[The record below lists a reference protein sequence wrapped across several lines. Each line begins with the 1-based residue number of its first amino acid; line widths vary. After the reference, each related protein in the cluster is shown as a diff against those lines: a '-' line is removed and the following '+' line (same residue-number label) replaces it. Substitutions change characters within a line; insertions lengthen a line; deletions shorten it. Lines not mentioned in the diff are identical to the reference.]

1 MYLKSLE
8 LQGFKSFPEKIKLDF
23 NKGITAV
30 VGPNGS
36 GKSNIADAVRWVLGE
51 KSAKSLRGNKMEDII
66 FNGTENRKPLS
77 FAEVSMIMDNSD
89 KKLNLDYPEVTV
101 TRRVYRSGE
110 SDYLLNGTKCRAKD
124 ILELFMDTG
133 VGKEGYSIIG
143 QGRIDEILSNKSE
156 DRRMLFE
163 EAAGIVK
170 YRTRSFEASNKLAKE
185 RENLVRVNDIIATL
199 ESQVGPLEVQAE
211 KAKKFI
217 SLSNKLK
224 TVEVNR
230 FVIEADRFENDIKE
244 VEKTIS
250 QLGNDVLREHRQEEV
265 LQKKRTSLKSDLSNV
280 DLQYE
285 ENSNSIGEK
294 RSQVEQKENDIKM
307 CESEIQHFNENIERL
322 NKNIDQNKKA
332 IEDKKNESDA
342 LDAKIIA
349 KTLEIERKNKAYED
363 KKSAYTDLETKVTE
377 SEEMFNRFNSDIRD
391 KMNRSADISSEI
403 SKINARLSQLKER
416 KSTVTEDI
424 SVLQGQL
431 KEKEIALAV
440 EEQKISRI
448 DNEIEKI
455 SNNIKNDNVT
465 VTELSGK
472 INDTKKKQL
481 DMTKSIQDKQS
492 RLRILSELENSY
504 EGYYGG
510 VKAVLS
516 QRDRKVS
523 GFEGI
528 CGAVGELITLDKKY
542 ETAIEIALGGA
553 VQNIVAKNE
562 NDVKK
567 AISYLK
573 TNNKGRATFLPMT
586 AIKPKTMN
594 NKEDI
599 FKNTGVI
606 GIAKELISYDA
617 QYENIMSSL
626 LERVIIVDTIDN
638 GIALSKKTNY
648 SYKIVTLD
656 GELFNVGGSMTGGS
670 ISKRSTGIFS
680 RGREIGEL
688 RENLKVLV
696 SEYNELNSELDS
708 MNNLIEESNK
718 NLKSSN
724 EMLQSL
730 HINRTRSVAELTKSK
745 EYVDDYKTR
754 IECSGSEFEKLELT
768 ISEDEKQIKQYENDL
783 AAITAEINSVNEK
796 IQEYQSK
803 IQENR
808 DIRESSIR
816 EINDLKLEINQI
828 NNEIYNFNYN
838 KKRIETE
845 VMELNTGTE
854 NFKSEISEYES
865 QIDDKEKNK
874 QSIFENAEQLKEE
887 YTKFIKMQEELINYK
902 NEVNKELDEL
912 EKSIQRQT
920 ETKNAIE
927 KQLSRFE
934 VRKEQLENER
944 KNLYNNMWEEY
955 EITYVVAK
963 NYEKLD
969 MSSEDLVKEERNLK
983 NQMKALGNV
992 NMNAVEEYA
1001 EISEKYQFLIKN
1013 RDDIKQSEEKLIGI
1027 IEQLNVL
1034 MEEQF
1039 REQFKVI
1046 SDNFAETF
1054 KEMFGGGEA
1063 SLKLSNDQDILN
1075 CGIDIIVQPPGK
1087 TLQNMMLLS
1096 GGEKALTAISLLF
1109 AILKMKPSP
1118 FCILDEIEAALDD
1131 ANVNRY
1137 ADYLKNLVDDTQ
1149 FIVITHRKGT
1159 MEAADILY
1167 GVTMQEKGVSKL
1179 VSVKFDEDYNLD
1191 KEA

>member
-342 LDAKIIA
+342 LDAKIVA

-403 SKINARLSQLKER
+403 SKINARLLQLKER

-594 NKEDI
+594 NKGDI

-730 HINRTRSVAELTKSK
+730 HINRTRSVVEVTKSK

-754 IECSGSEFEKLELT
+754 IECSGSESEKLELT

-845 VMELNTGTE
+845 VMELNTGIE

-1137 ADYLKNLVDDTQ
+1137 ADYLKNFVDDTQ

>member
-594 NKEDI
+594 NKGDI

-638 GIALSKKTNY
+638 GIAISKKTNY

-1137 ADYLKNLVDDTQ
+1137 ADYLKNFVDDTQ
-1149 FIVITHRKGT
+1149 FIVITHRNGT

>member
-1046 SDNFAETF
+1046 SDNFAEIF

-1137 ADYLKNLVDDTQ
+1137 ADYLKNFVDDTQ

>member
-199 ESQVGPLEVQAE
+199 ETQVGPLEVQAE

-230 FVIEADRFENDIKE
+230 FVIEADRFEKEIKE
-244 VEKTIS
+244 VENTVA
-250 QLGNDVLREHRQEEV
+250 QLGNDVLRERRQEEV
-265 LQKKRTSLKSDLSNV
+265 LQKKKVSLKEDLSNV
-280 DLQYE
+280 DLQYD

-322 NKNIDQNKKA
+322 NKSIDQNKKVV
-332 IEDKKNESDA
+332 EDKNNESDA
-342 LDAKIIA
+342 LDAKIVA
-349 KTLEIERKNKAYED
+349 KTLEVERKKKNYEE

-377 SEEMFNRFNSDIRD
+377 SEELFNRFNSDIRD

-403 SKINARLSQLKER
+403 SKINARLSQLKDR
-416 KSTVTEDI
+416 KNTVSEDI

-431 KEKEIALAV
+431 KEKETALAV

-448 DNEIEKI
+448 DNEIAKI

-472 INDTKKKQL
+472 INETKKKQL

-594 NKEDI
+594 NKADI
-599 FKNTGVI
+599 LKNTGVI
-606 GIAKELISYDA
+606 GIAKELITYDL

-648 SYKIVTLD
+648 SYKVVTLD

-680 RGREIGEL
+680 RGREISEL

-696 SEYNELNSELDS
+696 SEYNELNSELDL
-708 MNNLIEESNK
+708 MNNRIDESND
-718 NLKSSN
+718 NLKKSN

-730 HINRTRSVAELTKSK
+730 HINRTRSVAEVTKSK
-745 EYVDDYKTR
+745 EYVEDYRKR
-754 IECSGSEFEKLELT
+754 IEYSGTESEKLELT
-768 ISEDEKQIKQYENDL
+768 ISEDEKQISQYQEDL
-783 AAITAEINSVNEK
+783 KAIKAEIDNVNEK

-828 NNEIYNFNYN
+828 NNEIYNFKYN

-845 VMELNTGTE
+845 VMELNTGIE
-854 NFKSEISEYES
+854 NFKSEILNYEN
-865 QIDDKEKNK
+865 QIADKEKSK
-874 QSIFENAEQLKEE
+874 QLIFENTKQLKEE
-887 YTKFIKMQEELINYK
+887 YSKFIKMQEELINYK
-902 NEVNKELDEL
+902 NEVNREIDEL

-934 VRKEQLENER
+934 IRKEQLENER

-1001 EISEKYQFLIKN
+1001 EVSEKYQFLIKN

-1137 ADYLKNLVDDTQ
+1137 ADYLKNFIDDTQ

-1179 VSVKFDEDYNLD
+1179 VSVKFDENYNLD

>member
-342 LDAKIIA
+342 LDAKIVA

-403 SKINARLSQLKER
+403 SKINARLLQLKER

-594 NKEDI
+594 NKGDI

-730 HINRTRSVAELTKSK
+730 HINRTRSVAEVTKSK

-754 IECSGSEFEKLELT
+754 IECSGSESEKLELT

-845 VMELNTGTE
+845 VMELNTGIE

-1039 REQFKVI
+1039 KEQFKVI

-1137 ADYLKNLVDDTQ
+1137 ADYLKNFVDDTQ

>member
-342 LDAKIIA
+342 LDAKIVA

-403 SKINARLSQLKER
+403 SKINARLLQLKER

-492 RLRILSELENSY
+492 KLRILSELENSY

-586 AIKPKTMN
+586 DIKPKTMN
-594 NKEDI
+594 NKGDI

-730 HINRTRSVAELTKSK
+730 HINRTRSVAEVTKSK

-754 IECSGSEFEKLELT
+754 IECSGSESEKLELT

-845 VMELNTGTE
+845 VMELNTGIE

-1027 IEQLNVL
+1027 IEQLDVL

-1137 ADYLKNLVDDTQ
+1137 ADYLKNFVDDTQ

-1179 VSVKFDEDYNLD
+1179 VSVKFDENYNLD

>member
-1 MYLKSLE
+1 M
-8 LQGFKSFPEKIKLDF
+8 
-23 NKGITAV
+23 
-30 VGPNGS
+30 
-36 GKSNIADAVRWVLGE
+36 
-51 KSAKSLRGNKMEDII
+51 
-66 FNGTENRKPLS
+66 
-77 FAEVSMIMDNSD
+77 
-89 KKLNLDYPEVTV
+89 
-101 TRRVYRSGE
+101 
-110 SDYLLNGTKCRAKD
+110 
-124 ILELFMDTG
+124 
-133 VGKEGYSIIG
+133 
-143 QGRIDEILSNKSE
+143 
-156 DRRMLFE
+156 
-163 EAAGIVK
+163 
-170 YRTRSFEASNKLAKE
+170 
-185 RENLVRVNDIIATL
+185 
-199 ESQVGPLEVQAE
+199 
-211 KAKKFI
+211 
-217 SLSNKLK
+217 
-224 TVEVNR
+224 
-230 FVIEADRFENDIKE
+230 
-244 VEKTIS
+244 
-250 QLGNDVLREHRQEEV
+250 
-265 LQKKRTSLKSDLSNV
+265 SNV

-342 LDAKIIA
+342 LDAKIVA

-377 SEEMFNRFNSDIRD
+377 SEELFNRFNSDIRD

-594 NKEDI
+594 NKGDI

-730 HINRTRSVAELTKSK
+730 HINRTRSVAEVTKSK

-754 IECSGSEFEKLELT
+754 IECSGSESEKLELT

-845 VMELNTGTE
+845 VMELNTGIE

-1027 IEQLNVL
+1027 IEQLDVL

-1137 ADYLKNLVDDTQ
+1137 ADYLKNFVDDTQ

-1179 VSVKFDEDYNLD
+1179 VSVKFDENYNLD

>member
-250 QLGNDVLREHRQEEV
+250 QLGTDVLREHRQEDV

-342 LDAKIIA
+342 LDAKIVA

-377 SEEMFNRFNSDIRD
+377 SEELFNRFNSDIRD

-416 KSTVTEDI
+416 KNTVTEDI

-594 NKEDI
+594 NKGDI

-638 GIALSKKTNY
+638 GIALSKKTKY

-730 HINRTRSVAELTKSK
+730 HINRTRSVAEVTKSK

-754 IECSGSEFEKLELT
+754 IECSGSESEKLELT

-845 VMELNTGTE
+845 VMELNTGIE

-1137 ADYLKNLVDDTQ
+1137 ADYLKNFVDDTQ

>member
-1 MYLKSLE
+1 
-8 LQGFKSFPEKIKLDF
+8 
-23 NKGITAV
+23 
-30 VGPNGS
+30 
-36 GKSNIADAVRWVLGE
+36 
-51 KSAKSLRGNKMEDII
+51 
-66 FNGTENRKPLS
+66 
-77 FAEVSMIMDNSD
+77 
-89 KKLNLDYPEVTV
+89 
-101 TRRVYRSGE
+101 
-110 SDYLLNGTKCRAKD
+110 
-124 ILELFMDTG
+124 MDTG

-250 QLGNDVLREHRQEEV
+250 QLGNDVLREHRQEDV

-342 LDAKIIA
+342 LDAKIVA

-377 SEEMFNRFNSDIRD
+377 SEELFNRFNSDIRD

-416 KSTVTEDI
+416 KNTVTEDI

-594 NKEDI
+594 NKGDI

-730 HINRTRSVAELTKSK
+730 HINRTRSVAEVTKSK

-754 IECSGSEFEKLELT
+754 IECSGSESEKLELT

-845 VMELNTGTE
+845 VMELNTGIE

-1137 ADYLKNLVDDTQ
+1137 ADYLKNFVDDTQ

>member
-887 YTKFIKMQEELINYK
+887 YTKFIKMQEELIKYK

-1137 ADYLKNLVDDTQ
+1137 ADYLKNFVDDTQ

>member
-133 VGKEGYSIIG
+133 VGKEGDSIIG

-1137 ADYLKNLVDDTQ
+1137 ADYLKNFVDDTQ

>member
-250 QLGNDVLREHRQEEV
+250 QLGSDVLREHRQEEV

-594 NKEDI
+594 NKGDI

-1137 ADYLKNLVDDTQ
+1137 ADYLKNFVDDTQ

>member
-199 ESQVGPLEVQAE
+199 ETQVGPLEVQAE

-230 FVIEADRFENDIKE
+230 FVIEADRFEKDIKE
-244 VEKTIS
+244 VENTVA
-250 QLGNDVLREHRQEEV
+250 QLGNDVLRERRQEEV
-265 LQKKRTSLKSDLSNV
+265 LQKKKVSLKEDLSNV
-280 DLQYE
+280 DLQYD

-322 NKNIDQNKKA
+322 NKSIDQNKKVV
-332 IEDKKNESDA
+332 EDKNNESDA
-342 LDAKIIA
+342 LDAKIVA
-349 KTLEIERKNKAYED
+349 KTLEVERKKKNYEE

-377 SEEMFNRFNSDIRD
+377 SEELFNKFNSDIRD

-403 SKINARLSQLKER
+403 SKINARLSQLKDR
-416 KSTVTEDI
+416 KNTVSEDI

-431 KEKEIALAV
+431 KEKETALAV

-448 DNEIEKI
+448 DNEIAKI
-455 SNNIKNDNVT
+455 SNNIRNDNVT

-472 INDTKKKQL
+472 INETKKKQI

-594 NKEDI
+594 NKADI
-599 FKNTGVI
+599 LKNTGVI
-606 GIAKELISYDA
+606 GIAKELITYDL

-648 SYKIVTLD
+648 SYKVVTLD

-680 RGREIGEL
+680 RGREISEL
-688 RENLKVLV
+688 RENLKILV
-696 SEYNELNSELDS
+696 SEYNELNSELDL
-708 MNNLIEESNK
+708 MNNRIDESND
-718 NLKSSN
+718 NLKKSN

-730 HINRTRSVAELTKSK
+730 HINRTRSVAEVTKSK
-745 EYVDDYKTR
+745 EYVEDYRKR
-754 IECSGSEFEKLELT
+754 IEYSGTESEKLELT
-768 ISEDEKQIKQYENDL
+768 ISEDEKQISQYQEDL
-783 AAITAEINSVNEK
+783 KAIKAEIDNVNEK

-828 NNEIYNFNYN
+828 NNEIYNFKYN

-845 VMELNTGTE
+845 VMELNTGIE
-854 NFKSEISEYES
+854 NFKSEILDYEN
-865 QIDDKEKNK
+865 QIADKEKSK
-874 QSIFENAEQLKEE
+874 QLIFENTKQLKEE
-887 YTKFIKMQEELINYK
+887 YSKFIKMQEELINYK
-902 NEVNKELDEL
+902 NEVNREIDEL

-934 VRKEQLENER
+934 IRKEQLENER

-969 MSSEDLVKEERNLK
+969 MSSEDLVKEERILK

-1001 EISEKYQFLIKN
+1001 EVSEKYQFLIKN

-1137 ADYLKNLVDDTQ
+1137 ADYLKNFIDDTQ

-1179 VSVKFDEDYNLD
+1179 VSVKFDENYNLD

>member
-1131 ANVNRY
+1131 ANLNRY
-1137 ADYLKNLVDDTQ
+1137 ADYLKNFVDDTQ

>member
-250 QLGNDVLREHRQEEV
+250 QLGTDVLREHRQEDV

-342 LDAKIIA
+342 LDAKIVA

-377 SEEMFNRFNSDIRD
+377 SEELFNRFNSDIRD

-416 KSTVTEDI
+416 KNTVTEDI

-594 NKEDI
+594 NKGDI

-730 HINRTRSVAELTKSK
+730 HINRTRSVAEVTKSK

-754 IECSGSEFEKLELT
+754 IEYSGSESEKLELT

-845 VMELNTGTE
+845 VMELNTGIE

-1137 ADYLKNLVDDTQ
+1137 ADYLKNFVDDTQ

-1179 VSVKFDEDYNLD
+1179 VSVKFDENYNLD

>member
-230 FVIEADRFENDIKE
+230 FVIEAARFENDIKE

-250 QLGNDVLREHRQEEV
+250 QLGSDVLREHRQEEV

-424 SVLQGQL
+424 SVFQGQL
-431 KEKEIALAV
+431 NEKEIAVAV

-594 NKEDI
+594 NKGDI

-1137 ADYLKNLVDDTQ
+1137 ADYLKNFVDDTQ

>member
-342 LDAKIIA
+342 LDAKIVA

-403 SKINARLSQLKER
+403 SKINARLLQLKER

-594 NKEDI
+594 NKGDI

-606 GIAKELISYDA
+606 GIAKELISCDA

-730 HINRTRSVAELTKSK
+730 HINRTRSVAEVTKSK

-754 IECSGSEFEKLELT
+754 IECSGSESEKLELT

-845 VMELNTGTE
+845 VMELNTGIE

-1137 ADYLKNLVDDTQ
+1137 ADYLKNFVDDTQ

>member
-110 SDYLLNGTKCRAKD
+110 SDYLLNGTKSRAKD

-594 NKEDI
+594 NKGDI

-1137 ADYLKNLVDDTQ
+1137 ADYLKNFVDDTQ

>member
-244 VEKTIS
+244 VEKTVS
-250 QLGNDVLREHRQEEV
+250 QLCNDVLREHRQEEV

-342 LDAKIIA
+342 LDAKIVA

-416 KSTVTEDI
+416 KNTVTEDI

-594 NKEDI
+594 NKGDI

-730 HINRTRSVAELTKSK
+730 HINRTRSVAEVTKSK

-754 IECSGSEFEKLELT
+754 IECSGSESEKLELT

-845 VMELNTGTE
+845 VMKLNTGIE

-1137 ADYLKNLVDDTQ
+1137 ADYLKNFVDDTQ

-1179 VSVKFDEDYNLD
+1179 VSVKFDENYNLD

>member
-342 LDAKIIA
+342 LDAKIVA

-403 SKINARLSQLKER
+403 SKINARLLQLKER

-516 QRDRKVS
+516 HRDRKVS

-594 NKEDI
+594 NKGDI

-730 HINRTRSVAELTKSK
+730 HINRTRSVAEVTKSK

-754 IECSGSEFEKLELT
+754 IECSGSESEKLELT

-845 VMELNTGTE
+845 VMELNTGIE

-1137 ADYLKNLVDDTQ
+1137 ADYLKNFVDDTQ

>member
-250 QLGNDVLREHRQEEV
+250 QLGNDVLREHRQEDV

-342 LDAKIIA
+342 LDAKIVA

-377 SEEMFNRFNSDIRD
+377 SEELFNRFNSDIRD

-416 KSTVTEDI
+416 KNTVTEDI

-594 NKEDI
+594 NKGDI

-730 HINRTRSVAELTKSK
+730 HINRTRSVAEVTKSK

-754 IECSGSEFEKLELT
+754 IECSGSESEKLELT

-845 VMELNTGTE
+845 VMELNTGIE

-1118 FCILDEIEAALDD
+1118 FCILEEIEAAFDD
-1131 ANVNRY
+1131 ANVKRY
-1137 ADYLKNLVDDTQ
+1137 ADYLKNFVDDTQ

>member
-250 QLGNDVLREHRQEEV
+250 QLGNDVLREHRQEDV

-342 LDAKIIA
+342 LDAKIVA

-377 SEEMFNRFNSDIRD
+377 SEELFNRFNSDIRD

-416 KSTVTEDI
+416 KNTVTEDI

-465 VTELSGK
+465 VTELSDK

-594 NKEDI
+594 NKGDI

-730 HINRTRSVAELTKSK
+730 HINRTRSVAEVTKSK

-754 IECSGSEFEKLELT
+754 IECSGSESEKLELT

-845 VMELNTGTE
+845 VMELNTGIE

-1063 SLKLSNDQDILN
+1063 SLKLSKDQDILN

-1137 ADYLKNLVDDTQ
+1137 ADYLKNFVDDTQ

>member
-342 LDAKIIA
+342 LDAKIVA

-403 SKINARLSQLKER
+403 SKINARLLQLKER

-594 NKEDI
+594 NKGDI

-656 GELFNVGGSMTGGS
+656 GELFNVGGSMTGGL

-730 HINRTRSVAELTKSK
+730 HINRTRSVAEVTKSK

-754 IECSGSEFEKLELT
+754 IECSGSESEKLELT

-845 VMELNTGTE
+845 VMELNTGIE

-1137 ADYLKNLVDDTQ
+1137 ADYLKNFVDDTQ

>member
-838 KKRIETE
+838 KKRLETE

-1137 ADYLKNLVDDTQ
+1137 ADYLKNFVDDTQ

>member
-250 QLGNDVLREHRQEEV
+250 QLGNDVLREHRQEDV

-342 LDAKIIA
+342 LDAKIVA

-403 SKINARLSQLKER
+403 SKINARLLQLKER

-594 NKEDI
+594 NKGDI

-730 HINRTRSVAELTKSK
+730 HINRTRSVAEVTKSK

-754 IECSGSEFEKLELT
+754 IECSGSESEKLELT

-845 VMELNTGTE
+845 VMELNTGIE

-1137 ADYLKNLVDDTQ
+1137 ADYLKNFVDDTQ

>member
-342 LDAKIIA
+342 LDAKIVA

-416 KSTVTEDI
+416 KNTVTEDI

-594 NKEDI
+594 NKGDI

-730 HINRTRSVAELTKSK
+730 HINRTRSVAEVTKSK

-754 IECSGSEFEKLELT
+754 IECSGSESEKLELT

-845 VMELNTGTE
+845 VMELNTGIE

-1137 ADYLKNLVDDTQ
+1137 ADYLKNFVDDTQ

-1179 VSVKFDEDYNLD
+1179 VSVKFDENYNLD